1 MIAVI
6 SSGDHEGP
14 QPPLKQAVWDGR
26 SKTSTTTESFVMWI
40 QPLSYVDGSAG
51 ADAYAHAATPAET
64 IDDCVA
70 VCTRIHST
78 VDGDDSPG
86 RADPS

>member
-6 SSGDHEGP
+6 SSGDHDGP

-26 SKTSTTTESFVMWI
+26 SKTSTTTESFAIWI

-51 ADAYAHAATPAET
+51 TDAYAHAATPAESV
-64 IDDCVA
+64 DDRIA
-70 VCTRIHST
+70 VRSRIHSAI
-78 VDGDDSPG
+78 DGGDGPG
-86 RADPS
+86 RADPP